1 MAEPSDR
8 QSSTNAGRVTA
19 GGGPA
24 GMVLGLLVVAFAA
37 PLAAQE
43 KAPPRVVRYQATLD
57 GVKYVYGVAPPVA
70 RLAPGD
76 ILETNTLDCFG
87 GVLRKPGDT
96 LALVK
101 GDNPLT
107 GPFHVEGAEPGDTL
121 VVKFLEVKL
130 DSDQGVGAFAPG
142 FGALTA
148 TFYTPMLNPPI
159 PERIYFYPVDRAR
172 QVGTFRAQDS
182 GFTTEIPLHPF
193 LGCVGVA
200 PPGGEAR
207 MSVTPGEWGGN
218 MDTPEASAGHTLYL
232 PVNVPGALLY
242 LGDGHAVQGDGEVAG
257 TGLEIAMKVR
267 LQVGLVKGQA
277 IRWPRFEDDEY
288 LMALGAYRPLDDA
301 LRIAFTELVGWLRT
315 DYGLSD
321 LDAYELLSK
330 VAVIRLSEMV
340 DPNYVVVAKV
350 PKKHLPP
357 RK

>member
-1 MAEPSDR
+1 MKTNVAARVSRRMAACLLLLAPPS
-8 QSSTNAGRVTA
+8 V
-19 GGGPA
+19 PA
-24 GMVLGLLVVAFAA
+24 E
-37 PLAAQE
+37 AQD
-43 KAPPRVVRYQATLD
+43 KAPRVVRYQATID
-57 GVKYVYGVAPPVA
+57 NVKYVYGVAPPVA

-87 GVLRKPGDT
+87 NAIRKPGDT

-107 GPFHVEGAEPGDTL
+107 GPFFIEGAQPGDTL
-121 VVKFLEVKL
+121 VVKFLEVQL
-130 DSDQGVGAFAPG
+130 DSDQGLGAFAPG
-142 FGALTA
+142 FGALSS

-172 QVGTFRAQDS
+172 KVATFRAQDS
-182 GFTTEIPLHPF
+182 DFTTEIPLQPF
-193 LGCVGVA
+193 VGCVGVA

-218 MDTPEASAGHTLYL
+218 MDAPEASPGHTLYL

-267 LQVGLVKGQA
+267 IQVDVVKGKA
-277 IRWPRFEDDEY
+277 IRWPRFENDEY

-301 LRIAFTELVGWLRT
+301 LRIAFTELVGWMRT
-315 DYGLSD
+315 DYGISD

-330 VAVIRLSEMV
+330 VATIRLAEMV
-340 DPNYVVVAKV
+340 DPNYVIIGKIHKRFLP
-350 PKKHLPP
+350 PKK
-357 RK
+357 

>member
-1 MAEPSDR
+1 MDR
-8 QSSTNAGRVTA
+8 
-19 GGGPA
+19 P
-24 GMVLGLLVVAFAA
+24 VLSRRSRRLAAWLLPLPLWAA
-37 PLAAQE
+37 PGAAQP
-43 KAPPRVVRYQATLD
+43 KTPRVVRYEATIAD
-57 GVKYVYGVAPPVA
+57 VKYVYGVAPPVA

-87 GVLRKPGDT
+87 GAIRKPGDT

-107 GPFHVEGAEPGDTL
+107 GPFFVEGAQPGDTL
-121 VVKFLEVKL
+121 VVKFLDVEL
-130 DSDQGVGAFAPG
+130 DSDQGLGAFAPG
-142 FGALTA
+142 FGALSS

-159 PERIYFYPVDRAR
+159 PERVYFYPVDRAR
-172 QVGTFRAQDS
+172 KVARFQAQDS
-182 GFTTEIPLHPF
+182 GFTTEIPLEPF
-193 LGCVGVA
+193 VGCVGVA

-218 MDTPEASAGHTLYL
+218 MDSPEARPGHTLYL

-267 LQVGLVKGQA
+267 VQVDVKKGQA
-277 IRWPRFEDDEY
+277 IRWPRFENDEY

-301 LRIAFTELVGWLRT
+301 LRIAFTELVGWMRT
-315 DYGLSD
+315 DYGISD

-330 VAVIRLSEMV
+330 VATIRLSEMV
-340 DPNYVVVAKV
+340 DPNYVVIAKIH
-350 PKKHLPP
+350 KRYLPP